1 MRHSAPCGRS
11 SPASFGSTRRCSTT
25 TRCRSVDASCP
36 ARGRQLGPE
45 GLAQF
50 QNSKFVMIDPT
61 ASNQDFWW
69 FPYSDAES
77 FKQG

>member
-11 SPASFGSTRRCSTT
+11 RILWINAPLLDNNVLPFG
-25 TRCRSVDASCP
+25 
-36 ARGRQLGPE
+36 GRKLSGTGQRFGPE

-61 ASNQDFWW
+61 ASNQDF
-69 FPYSDAES
+69 
-77 FKQG
+77 